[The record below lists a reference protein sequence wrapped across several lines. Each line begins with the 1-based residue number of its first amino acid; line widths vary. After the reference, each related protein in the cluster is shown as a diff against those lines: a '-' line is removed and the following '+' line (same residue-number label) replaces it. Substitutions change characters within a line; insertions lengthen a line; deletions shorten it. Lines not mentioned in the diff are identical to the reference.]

1 MNHKNHE
8 GTRKK
13 SSMNQIAALAGWA
26 NFFEIVGTSAGAL
39 IGLQFVVMALV
50 ANVASS
56 AGPQQQKQAGDAF
69 ATPTIV
75 HFGTVLLLSA
85 VLSAPWRGIVG
96 PVIVVT
102 AIGLC
107 GLMYTLVVTRRM
119 RRQTAYQPVFEDW
132 LFHCLLPLAAY
143 AVLAA
148 SAYEARLH
156 AHGSIFGVG
165 AGALVLLFTGIHN
178 AWDAA
183 SYHVF
188 VARHRRG
195 DPTD

>member
-1 MNHKNHE
+1 
-8 GTRKK
+8 
-13 SSMNQIAALAGWA
+13 MNQFSALAGWA
-26 NFFEIVGTSAGAL
+26 NFFVIVGSSAGAL

-50 ANVASS
+50 ANVATTT
-56 AGPQQQKQAGDAF
+56 APQQQKQAGDAF

-85 VLSAPWRGIVG
+85 ILTAPWGGIAG

-107 GLMYTLVVTRRM
+107 GITYTVLVTRRM
-119 RRQTAYQPVFEDW
+119 RKQTAYKPVFEDW

-143 AVLAA
+143 TMLSA
-148 SAYEARLH
+148 SGYEASVH

-165 AGALVLLFTGIHN
+165 AAALVLLFSGIHN

-195 DPTD
+195 DQTD